1 MTPQQIALVQQS
13 FSKVAPI
20 SEAAAVLFYDRLFD
34 VAPSVRAMFPEDM
47 TEQRKKLMGML
58 AAVVS
63 GLSNLE
69 TILPAASALA
79 KRHVAYG
86 AKAEHYPV
94 VGATLLWTLEKG
106 LGEAWTPELATAWTD
121 AYGVLS
127 GYMISKPT
135 ARRRR
140 PPNRRC
146 LVSEPLVI
154 VGNGMAAARLVDE
167 LAKTALGR
175 YAVAVIGEEP
185 RLAYNRVLLSSV
197 LAGETGSHE
206 IELRPADWWRH
217 RGVTV
222 RYGYR
227 VTEIDTGRRE
237 LKIAGEESME
247 YSKLVLAT
255 GSTPLRLNVPGA
267 DLAGVH
273 TFRDT
278 RDVDLLL
285 TLAAA
290 KKRVVVVGGGLLGL
304 EAAYGL
310 AKAGAPVTLL
320 HLMDRLMERQLDG
333 PAADLLKTLVERK
346 GIRILLNASTAR
358 IHGERHVE
366 AVELADGSR
375 IEADAVIFAAG
386 IRPNIALAKEAGIAV
401 NRGIVVNDE
410 MQTAS
415 PDIYALGECA
425 EHRGTCY
432 GLVEPAYEQAR
443 VLARHLG
450 GRPAAYQGSVVSTNL
465 KVSGVSVF
473 SAGDFMGGEGS
484 ESLVLTD
491 RRRGTYK
498 KLVIADGCLT
508 GAVLIGDTAD
518 ALWYLEL
525 IRTREK
531 IAGIRADMMFGRALA
546 LPSKAA

>member
-1 MTPQQIALVQQS
+1 M
-13 FSKVAPI
+13 
-20 SEAAAVLFYDRLFD
+20 
-34 VAPSVRAMFPEDM
+34 
-47 TEQRKKLMGML
+47 
-58 AAVVS
+58 
-63 GLSNLE
+63 
-69 TILPAASALA
+69 
-79 KRHVAYG
+79 
-86 AKAEHYPV
+86 
-94 VGATLLWTLEKG
+94 
-106 LGEAWTPELATAWTD
+106 
-121 AYGVLS
+121 
-127 GYMISKPT
+127 
-135 ARRRR
+135 
-140 PPNRRC
+140 
-146 LVSEPLVI
+146 SEPLVI

-175 YAVAVIGEEP
+175 YAVAVIGDEP

-206 IELRPADWWRH
+206 IELRPADWWRD

-267 DLAGVH
+267 DLTGVH

-320 HLMDRLMERQLDG
+320 HLMDRLMERQLDA

-346 GIRILLNASTAR
+346 GIRILLNASTKC
-358 IHGERHVE
+358 IHGDGLVE

-386 IRPNIALAKEAGIAV
+386 IKPNVALAKEAGIAV
-401 NRGIVVNDE
+401 NRGVVVNDV
-410 MQTAS
+410 MQTS
-415 PDIYALGECA
+415 SSDIFALGECA

-443 VLARHLG
+443 VLARHLA
-450 GRPAAYQGSVVSTNL
+450 GRPATYQGSVVSTNL

-484 ESLVLTD
+484 ESLVLSD

-498 KLVIADGCLT
+498 KLVIADGRLT
-508 GAVLIGDTAD
+508 GAVLIGDTVD

-525 IRTREK
+525 IRNRDK
-531 IAGIRADMMFGRALA
+531 VAAIRTDMMFGRALA